1 MSPVQMFSEGGP
13 FMYVLLLLG
22 LFNLAIIVFQ
32 IGAARRVELRPLMWG
47 MLVAVAAT
55 GGLASVVGMM
65 QVFRAAALAAP
76 EMKQTL
82 MAHGLSIALTT
93 MAFAFLI
100 CAAQAVLIGI
110 AGSIRATVIAPG
122 GEDA

>member
-22 LFNLAIIVFQ
+22 LCNLGVIVVQ
-32 IGAARRVELRPLMWG
+32 VVAARRLELRPLMWG

-55 GGLASVVGMM
+55 GGLGLVMGMM
-65 QVFRAAALAAP
+65 QAFRAAAVAVP
-76 EMKQTL
+76 EVKQTL

-100 CAAQAVLIGI
+100 CAAQAGLIGI
-110 AGSIRATVIAPG
+110 AGSIRATVMAPG
-122 GEDA
+122 GEDG